1 MATFPARQQKE
12 YGLGNMSTSSHPATG
27 RKHARSHH
35 RRTPVSRIAA
45 GVNGFPEG
53 NDAVALGE
61 MIARA
66 TGAELLLVAVHTDP
80 LVVLPEGMN
89 WKGLEEQ
96 AQKAVRDARDGF
108 APDARVRVET
118 DLSVGRALQR
128 VVQHEHR
135 DLLVVGSNRH
145 AVEGEVRIGKRT
157 RQLLDSAACALA
169 VAPRGMSTQPP
180 RELKRIGV
188 GFDAGPEAH
197 AALKLAAGIAS
208 NCGAQLVLCGVI
220 DDRVQSAGWARLAAP
235 RPAWEK
241 ADQPGAPDWDEIVR
255 TSEDKLMDHLR
266 AAAKSV
272 DSDVATEVR
281 RGRPADR
288 LLELA
293 QDVDLIVIGSRRWG
307 QAARLILGSTGEGLM
322 FHATCPV
329 MVAPR
334 PRK

>member
-1 MATFPARQQKE
+1 
-12 YGLGNMSTSSHPATG
+12 MSTSSRTTTRG
-27 RKHARSHH
+27 RQPRSHQ
-35 RRTPVSRIAA
+35 RRAPVSRIAA

-66 TGAELLLVAVHTDP
+66 TGAELMLVAVHTDP

-96 AQKAVRDARDGF
+96 AQKSVRDARDAL
-108 APDARVRVET
+108 APDARVHVET

-128 VVQHEHR
+128 VVKHEHR

-157 RQLLDSAACALA
+157 RQLLDSSACALA
-169 VAPRGMSTQPP
+169 VAPRGMSARPP
-180 RELKRIGV
+180 HELRRIGV

-197 AALKLAAGIAS
+197 AALKLAASVAS
-208 NCGAQLVLCGVI
+208 SCGAQLVLCGVI
-220 DDRVQSAGWARLAAP
+220 DDRVQSAGWARLGAAP
-235 RPAWEK
+235 TPGRVK
-241 ADQPGAPDWDEIVR
+241 ADKTGTPDWDEIVK
-255 TSEDKLMDHLR
+255 TSEDQLMDHLR
-266 AAAKSV
+266 AAAQSV
-272 DSDVATEVR
+272 KCEVTTEVR

-288 LLELA
+288 LVELA
-293 QDVDLIVIGSRRWG
+293 HDLDLIVIGSRRWG

-322 FHATCPV
+322 FHAPCPV

-334 PRK
+334 PRRART